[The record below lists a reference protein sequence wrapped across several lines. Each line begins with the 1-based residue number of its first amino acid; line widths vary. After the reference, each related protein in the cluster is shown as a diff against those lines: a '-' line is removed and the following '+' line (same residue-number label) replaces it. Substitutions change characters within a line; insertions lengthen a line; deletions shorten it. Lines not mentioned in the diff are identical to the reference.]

1 MSGSNTTWESKG
13 FFYFLIQA
21 SNSYTIL
28 LLFVS
33 AALAFGA
40 DITDQG
46 LKYGWHDGVAILI
59 AIFVLVVFPS
69 VSNFYRERNMLKKLL
84 KDKRKLEVNVLRN
97 GNTQCLPISDVKTG
111 DRVFLKKG
119 DYIPA
124 DGLFVDG
131 ENFILDEILNSKID
145 HVRNPFLFAGSKV
158 MDGHGSMLVISIGA
172 NTAWGDEVLKLFST
186 HGSNEKK
193 LFPSLM
199 DKSYAY
205 MDTLS
210 LCISVVIALVVLIR
224 ILVSRKE
231 SNRDLPELKGEV
243 SMKFVMEVFERVLL
257 KPQGKVSILAS
268 MLVTIVIGI
277 QHGMPIVITFSLC
290 CWNEKLEANQVNP
303 QNISACVSMGQVTRI
318 FLDASGICKEVEVK
332 EFWAGEKD
340 IISNELGNEND
351 GEVLAALHRGIGL
364 PLLPEVSVSP
374 RNAPLISWME
384 GRWNLNMEILD
395 KNFIISNERLNSS
408 SRVDGALTWKTRDE
422 GYIHCKGAAS
432 MVLKKSTHF
441 YDTEGKKHAIGS
453 QKGSFEKVIENME
466 NHGLRPLAFA
476 CRKTEDIKEF
486 KEDGLN
492 LLAILGLQ
500 YRRIHGIKSVVEA
513 LTKAGVMA
521 KLVSDDELSAVR
533 AIAQELG
540 FFIEGTNNVAIEGLE
555 IREMTE
561 PERIEKVDQTTLMG
575 NCLPRD
581 KLLMVEDSK
590 KKGHV
595 VAFYGGLTIGD
606 ALALK
611 SSDLVITEKI
621 RCTEKAKELSDI
633 SISNF
638 SSLCLILKYGRC
650 AYHNIQKF
658 FQLQYTAL
666 ISGLIISFVATVHS
680 GDSPLAALHLIW
692 MNWILCLLGGF
703 MIAMDLEAQEL
714 LNAQPA
720 KRTRS
725 LLTKVIWR
733 NIVIQV
739 SYQVS
744 IFFIFEFRGHMLLS
758 FIGEKDVQKTMIF
771 NTFILCQLFNLFNVM
786 ALVKKQVLDVV
797 LRSYWFLVALGA
809 VVVVQFLI
817 IEFGK
822 DVANCVRLN
831 ALQWTFCFLLAAF
844 SWVFD
849 WAIKQVLASFPSYRS
864 AWDFANRGL
873 FPYVSYLGFPI
884 FSMCLIFSVSYYVHP
899 NIAYSN

>member
-1 MSGSNTTWESKG
+1 MCPSNTNTGSDDNLSAGLIIATTTTTTPSDTKLAGKRCWRLARHIVIGVVFSLKRVPIEAEEASASYVPLPTTPPASAPAPTPTSGERHVVIEVPPSESQKLLETLSAMVTNRDLSRLRELGGVPGVMDLLLRQSCFQEGSDPQARMSGSNTTWESKG

-97 GNTQCLPISDVKTG
+97 GNAQCLPISDVKTG

-145 HVRNPFLFAGSKV
+145 DVRNPFLFAGSKV
-158 MDGHGSMLVISIGA
+158 MDGHGRMLVISIGA
-172 NTAWGDEVLKLFST
+172 NTAWGGEVLKLFST

-199 DKSYAY
+199 DKSYTY

-210 LCISVVIALVVLIR
+210 LCISVLVALVVLIR

-277 QHGMPIVITFSLC
+277 QHGMLIVITFSLC
-290 CWNEKLEANQVNP
+290 CWNKKLEANQVNP

-351 GEVLAALHRGIGL
+351 GEVLATLHRRIGL
-364 PLLPEVSVSP
+364 PLPPEVSVSP

-395 KNFIISNERLNSS
+395 KNFISSNEKLNSS

-432 MVLKKSTHF
+432 MVLEKSTHF

-500 YRRIHGIKSVVEA
+500 YQLIHGIKSVVEA

-521 KLVSDDELSAVR
+521 KLVSDDELSAV
-533 AIAQELG
+533 
-540 FFIEGTNNVAIEGLE
+540 
-555 IREMTE
+555 
-561 PERIEKVDQTTLMG
+561 
-575 NCLPRD
+575 
-581 KLLMVEDSK
+581 
-590 KKGHV
+590 
-595 VAFYGGLTIGD
+595 
-606 ALALK
+606 
-611 SSDLVITEKI
+611 
-621 RCTEKAKELSDI
+621 
-633 SISNF
+633 
-638 SSLCLILKYGRC
+638 
-650 AYHNIQKF
+650 
-658 FQLQYTAL
+658 
-666 ISGLIISFVATVHS
+666 
-680 GDSPLAALHLIW
+680 
-692 MNWILCLLGGF
+692 
-703 MIAMDLEAQEL
+703 
-714 LNAQPA
+714 
-720 KRTRS
+720 
-725 LLTKVIWR
+725 
-733 NIVIQV
+733 
-739 SYQVS
+739 
-744 IFFIFEFRGHMLLS
+744 
-758 FIGEKDVQKTMIF
+758 
-771 NTFILCQLFNLFNVM
+771 
-786 ALVKKQVLDVV
+786 
-797 LRSYWFLVALGA
+797 
-809 VVVVQFLI
+809 
-817 IEFGK
+817 
-822 DVANCVRLN
+822 
-831 ALQWTFCFLLAAF
+831 
-844 SWVFD
+844 
-849 WAIKQVLASFPSYRS
+849 
-864 AWDFANRGL
+864 
-873 FPYVSYLGFPI
+873 
-884 FSMCLIFSVSYYVHP
+884 
-899 NIAYSN
+899 